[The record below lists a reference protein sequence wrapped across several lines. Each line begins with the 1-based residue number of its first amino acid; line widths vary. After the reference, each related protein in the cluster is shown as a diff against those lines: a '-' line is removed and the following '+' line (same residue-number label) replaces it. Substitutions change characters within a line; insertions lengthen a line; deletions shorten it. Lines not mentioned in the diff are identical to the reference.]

1 MQRSWG
7 WLSVAYEQILVYRD
21 GAVGRV
27 QLNRPEALNALNS
40 GLMGELVDAFR
51 TFESDP
57 TIGCLLLH
65 GNENAFAAGADI
77 KEMVEQ
83 GAIDMY
89 LHDFISLW
97 DQVSRVTKP
106 IVAAVSGFCLGGG
119 AELAMIC
126 DIIVA
131 SETARFGQPEI
142 NIGVLPGA
150 GGTQRLTRAVG
161 KSLAMEMVLSGRM
174 ISAEEA
180 KAAGLVS
187 RVVPVEHYLTE
198 AQRLAAEIAAK
209 SPVALRLAK
218 EAVLQSFEGSLTGGL
233 AYERR
238 LFAMSFASEDQKE
251 GMRAFAAKRKP
262 EWKGR

>member
-1 MQRSWG
+1 ME
-7 WLSVAYEQILVYRD
+7 YENILVFRE

-27 QLNRPEALNALNS
+27 QLNRPQALNALNAA
-40 GLMGELVDAFR
+40 LMTEVVEAFR
-51 TFESDP
+51 EFERDP
-57 TIGCLLLH
+57 EIRCLLLH
-65 GNENAFAAGADI
+65 GSERAFGAGADI
-77 KEMVEQ
+77 KEMADK

-89 LHDFISLW
+89 TRDHIALW
-97 DQVSRVTKP
+97 DEVARITKP
-106 IVAAVSGFCLGGG
+106 IVAAVSGYCLGG
-119 AELAMIC
+119 ALELAMIC

-131 SETARFGQPEI
+131 SETAKFGQPEI

-161 KSLAMEMVLSGRM
+161 KSLAMEMVLTGRM
-174 ISAEEA
+174 LSAEEA

-187 RVVPVEHYLTE
+187 RVVPAEAYLSE
-198 AQRLAAEIAAK
+198 AQRLAAEIAAR

-218 EAVLQSFEGSLTGGL
+218 EAVLQSFETGLAGGL

-238 LFAMSFASEDQKE
+238 LFALAFASEDQKE
-251 GMRAFAAKRKP
+251 GMQAFAAKRQP